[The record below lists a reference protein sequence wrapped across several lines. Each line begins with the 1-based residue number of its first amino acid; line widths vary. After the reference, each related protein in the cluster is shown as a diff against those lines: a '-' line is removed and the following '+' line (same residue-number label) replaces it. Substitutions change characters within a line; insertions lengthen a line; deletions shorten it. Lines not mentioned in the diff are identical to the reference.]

1 MEAGWKHSLEGA
13 DNAAFSVPEIQDL
26 RARVKTLSALASEG
40 QPTTVLHS
48 EVKLGLYRPLYL
60 ARVSELSS
68 VGTQQERKTS
78 SLARL

>member
-60 ARVSELSS
+60 VNRVEP
-68 VGTQQERKTS
+68 R
-78 SLARL
+78 